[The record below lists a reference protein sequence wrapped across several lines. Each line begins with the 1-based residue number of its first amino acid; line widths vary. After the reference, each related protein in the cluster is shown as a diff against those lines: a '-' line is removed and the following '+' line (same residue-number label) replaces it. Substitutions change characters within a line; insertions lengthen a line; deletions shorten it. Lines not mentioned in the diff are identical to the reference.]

1 MNAFLFAVLGWV
13 TGRPWLALL
22 AFCALTALLSVNFN
36 LAELY
41 REARGEETPTPPW
54 TGVAVERTL
63 ALVYRAFFAPQD
75 RVVRAL
81 PELRLERVLRGVDD
95 PAERSLAAL
104 EYHDRATLA
113 VLANLGLSTQLFV
126 LGACLVV
133 GVPDLY
139 LWLVLASV
147 TLLPVL
153 QLRRELVVRSRRAAQ
168 RDPLTVHGRRGI
180 RAQVGDGLGDLLGG
194 RKVEKSLSG
203 DSSRISGVRIERT
216 TMTFAVAPVPRKRCA
231 RASVHASAAAFAAA

>member
-1 MNAFLFAVLGWV
+1 M
-13 TGRPWLALL
+13 
-22 AFCALTALLSVNFN
+22 LSVNFN

-41 REARGEETPTPPW
+41 REARGEGTPTPPW
-54 TGVAVERTL
+54 TGGRVERAL

-75 RVVRAL
+75 RVDAST
-81 PELRLERVLRGVDD
+81 LRPGGSNAFFEGVDD

-153 QLRRELVVRSRRAAQ
+153 QLRRELVVRSMRRRAA
-168 RDPLTVHGRRGI
+168 
-180 RAQVGDGLGDLLGG
+180 
-194 RKVEKSLSG
+194 
-203 DSSRISGVRIERT
+203 
-216 TMTFAVAPVPRKRCA
+216 
-231 RASVHASAAAFAAA
+231 